1 MSWLKNTAT
10 LSKPAEYLIVLI
22 IFLFWVIIFV
32 ACYLIIHIVL
42 TWSGPIAKSKDGFK
56 KTCDIAVLGGKKMKQ
71 GATKVSTGIKSGAVT
86 IGKFVGPGKEK
97 LKKRTTK
104 VFTGIKTGAINT
116 GKFTLLSGKKLKQ
129 GTLKTLIGSKNAGQF
144 IVGKIVSR
152 KRKVSEQRKIK
163 PQKKIERKEPSPQV
177 DTVEI

>member
-1 MSWLKNTAT
+1 MQSA
-10 LSKPAEYLIVLI
+10 
-22 IFLFWVIIFV
+22 
-32 ACYLIIHIVL
+32 
-42 TWSGPIAKSKDGFK
+42 
-56 KTCDIAVLGGKKMKQ
+56 
-71 GATKVSTGIKSGAVT
+71 
-86 IGKFVGPGKEK
+86 GKFAGPGKEK